1 MTRTR
6 TLTLTPAGISSIIA
20 ERTKLRSL
28 VRKEAQV
35 LRVAIADSLHPAATS
50 ITANLTSTFQVWNK
64 LKEVYLETDIG
75 SQVRAIMRFTRLAM
89 VGLEDDIEAFA
100 ERCRGPLLE
109 AQLMGQTLDVEKNI
123 FQKLVTK
130 ECMPR
135 HLHVTIDVSLAQ
147 SNETS
152 NLATLVSTLQRCHD
166 TERLLDSKEHESRL
180 DGSRQQV
187 LYANENQMLQK
198 GIRRFRERGPG
209 RNAGKTFSHEGVTCY
224 NCGKVGHY
232 KRDCRSQSKTKKVV
246 EPGEL
251 FDGRKMGEVSHQA
264 HRAGV
269 KNPVD
274 SNKRSPRCLDSIL
287 IDSGCS
293 VYMVPKIEMVSQYI
307 LSSNSNSDEHVI
319 QTANDKDKNL
329 RAIGSGMLTIT
340 MENGNQVELGY
351 TIVVP
356 GLRHPIISI
365 KQTANAGY
373 TYGFS
378 RRESYMEYEGVK
390 YALYTNSA
398 NLPQLKGRIK

>member
-1 MTRTR
+1 MNAKGYALWNIKVLRLLETRVLKEHILMEPDVVLSLR
-6 TLTLTPAGISSIIA
+6 MKWHDNMAKSDQADDEKAYWASPAGISSIIA
-20 ERTKLRSL
+20 ERTKLRAL

-75 SQVRAIMRFTRLAM
+75 SQVRAMMRFTGLAM
-89 VGLEDDIEAFA
+89 VGLEEDVEAFA

-187 LYANENQMLQK
+187 LYANENQMFQK

-232 KRDCRSQSKTKKVV
+232 KRDCRSLSKTKKVA
-246 EPGEL
+246 ETREF
-251 FDGRKMGEVSHQA
+251 FDGRKMGEVW
-264 HRAGV
+264 G
-269 KNPVD
+269 
-274 SNKRSPRCLDSIL
+274 
-287 IDSGCS
+287 
-293 VYMVPKIEMVSQYI
+293 
-307 LSSNSNSDEHVI
+307 
-319 QTANDKDKNL
+319 
-329 RAIGSGMLTIT
+329 
-340 MENGNQVELGY
+340 
-351 TIVVP
+351 
-356 GLRHPIISI
+356 
-365 KQTANAGY
+365 
-373 TYGFS
+373 
-378 RRESYMEYEGVK
+378 
-390 YALYTNSA
+390 
-398 NLPQLKGRIK
+398 